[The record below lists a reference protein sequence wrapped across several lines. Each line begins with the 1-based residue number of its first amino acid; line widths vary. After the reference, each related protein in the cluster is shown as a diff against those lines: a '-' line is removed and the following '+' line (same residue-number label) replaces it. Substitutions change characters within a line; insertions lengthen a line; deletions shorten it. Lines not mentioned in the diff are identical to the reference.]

1 MNFMPWIS
9 IAILI
14 YTGYLLIKRS
24 QTHMTLLLS
33 GLAMLLLAISFGV
46 TNFLPKGVKPSGF
59 VVLTS
64 LTCSVLSVRNKFQAL
79 VSDHGRRRFAAYM
92 DTIGAAKALVD
103 FCIKPLRR
111 FSQPYLIL
119 VLGYLIG
126 TALVIVIPSAAGL
139 AMLL

>member
-33 GLAMLLLAISFGV
+33 GLAMLFLAISFGV
-46 TNFLPKGVKPSGF
+46 TNFLPKDVKPSGF
-59 VVLTS
+59 VVFDIFDLLRSIGT
-64 LTCSVLSVRNKFQAL
+64 KQ
-79 VSDHGRRRFAAYM
+79 VSGIGFLIMAAGGFAAYV

-103 FCIKPLRR
+103 SVTP
-111 FSQPYLIL
+111 
-119 VLGYLIG
+119 V
-126 TALVIVIPSAAGL
+126 T
-139 AMLL
+139 

>member
-1 MNFMPWIS
+1 
-9 IAILI
+9 
-14 YTGYLLIKRS
+14 
-24 QTHMTLLLS
+24 MTLLLS

-59 VVLTS
+59 VVFDIFDLLRSIGT
-64 LTCSVLSVRNKFQAL
+64 KQ
-79 VSDHGRRRFAAYM
+79 VSGIGFLIMAAGGFAAYM

-139 AMLL
+139 AMLLLVALFPILVGV

>member
-46 TNFLPKGVKPSGF
+46 TNFLPKGVTEI
-59 VVLTS
+59 L
-64 LTCSVLSVRNKFQAL
+64 
-79 VSDHGRRRFAAYM
+79 RF
-92 DTIGAAKALVD
+92 
-103 FCIKPLRR
+103 
-111 FSQPYLIL
+111 
-119 VLGYLIG
+119 
-126 TALVIVIPSAAGL
+126 
-139 AMLL
+139 